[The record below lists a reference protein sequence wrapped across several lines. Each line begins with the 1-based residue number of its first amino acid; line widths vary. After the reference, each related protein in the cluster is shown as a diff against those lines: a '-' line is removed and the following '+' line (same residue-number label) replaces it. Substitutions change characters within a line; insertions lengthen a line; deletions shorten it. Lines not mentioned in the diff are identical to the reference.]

1 MILRSNPC
9 LCKSTLYGIIFSGI
23 LSNLLVVTTV
33 RHHDQL
39 MSSTTNLLLLN
50 LCFSN
55 LIVSFLVKP
64 ISAIYGAY
72 SISTGNWQVQGAK
85 HELLPFFAK

>member
-1 MILRSNPC
+1 M
-9 LCKSTLYGIIFSGI
+9 
-23 LSNLLVVTTV
+23 NLLVVTTV

-64 ISAIYGAY
+64 ISAIYGGY
-72 SISTGNWQVQGAK
+72 SISTGSWEVIIYVIAWVSID
-85 HELLPFFAK
+85 LLL